1 MLLARYQCLEAT
13 RLPGYPIRYVEGMA
27 DLDSVALQAVD
38 NDVVC
43 KASPLSSLDARQSVF
58 PFTLGLPAESGCG

>member
-38 NDVVC
+38 NDGCVQ
-43 KASPLSSLDARQSVF
+43 SLA
-58 PFTLGLPAESGCG
+58 TL